1 MDNSKLDDLEEFVWR
16 WKNHYKMLND
26 IQKTN
31 IDEKKIKI
39 WKNQID
45 NCFYEKLKLI
55 ISNRDNLS

>member
-1 MDNSKLDDLEEFVWR
+1 MDSNKLDDLEEFVWR
-16 WKNHYKMLND
+16 WKKHYKMLND

-45 NCFYEKLKLI
+45 NCFYEKIKSKL
-55 ISNRDNLS
+55 